1 MSQVKVS
8 CRELNEVFMRFRK
21 DPSVDKV
28 AKAFN
33 VELIQPAV
41 AKGRSEVMMDDESQM
56 YKAFK
61 YLQELMQEEKER
73 EAQEIEAKGEKS
85 EVE

>member
-1 MSQVKVS
+1 
-8 CRELNEVFMRFRK
+8 
-21 DPSVDKV
+21 
-28 AKAFN
+28 
-33 VELIQPAV
+33 
-41 AKGRSEVMMDDESQM
+41 MDDESQM